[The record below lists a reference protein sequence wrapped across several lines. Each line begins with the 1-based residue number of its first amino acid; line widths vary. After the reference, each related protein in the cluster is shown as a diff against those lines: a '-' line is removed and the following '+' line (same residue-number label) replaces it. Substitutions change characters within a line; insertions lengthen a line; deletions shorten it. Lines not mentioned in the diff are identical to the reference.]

1 MKKRLALAV
10 LALGVSACTTPQIT
24 SVTSDGLTMQSS
36 VFTDEGVKLQAAQ
49 GACAL
54 YGRRPVHVSSFRPYG
69 GGAGDTFA
77 CITPEKAEKVG
88 L

>member
-1 MKKRLALAV
+1 MKKPIGLTALAISI
-10 LALGVSACTTPQIT
+10 AGCTTSEIT

-36 VFTDEGVKLQAAQ
+36 VFTDEGAKLQAAQ

-54 YGRRPVHVSSFRPYG
+54 YGRRPVHVISFRPYG